1 MSHSTHLTK
10 SAERD
15 EGLEGLEGQAEG
27 WVVAALYKFVLL
39 EGYADLRAPLL
50 ETCEA
55 NGVCGTLLLAREG
68 INGTI
73 AGSRAGI
80 DAVLAALRADPRLA
94 DLAHKESF
102 ALSKPFGRMK
112 VSLKRE
118 IVTMGVPEVDPTA
131 VVGEYVRPSDW
142 NALITSPDVILIDTR
157 NDYEVK
163 IGTFE
168 GAIDPNIRTFR
179 AFPEWVR
186 AQEALAPNAEG
197 ERPRVA
203 MFCTGGIRCEKATS
217 LLKTYGFDKV
227 YHLQGGILKY
237 LEEVPAAES
246 LWRGECFVFD
256 ERVAVGHGL
265 SISQTHLCH
274 ACRAPVTDEE
284 RASPLFEEGV
294 SCPGCYHERTPA
306 QRASYAERHKQMR
319 LAEARHAEHM
329 GPGARPQRARE
340 GA

>member
-1 MSHSTHLTK
+1 MTPHMSHTHTHPH
-10 SAERD
+10 AER
-15 EGLEGLEGQAEG
+15 
-27 WVVAALYKFVLL
+27 WVVAALYKFVAL
-39 EGYADLRAPLL
+39 EDCADLRASLL
-50 ETCEA
+50 ETCESH
-55 NGVCGTLLLAREG
+55 GVCGTLLLAREG

-73 AGSRAGI
+73 AGPRAGI
-80 DAVLAALRADPRLA
+80 DAVLSALRSDPRLA
-94 DLAHKESF
+94 DLPHKESY

-118 IVTMGVPEVDPTA
+118 IVTMGVPEVDPTTT
-131 VVGEYVRPSDW
+131 VGRYVKPRDW
-142 NALITSPDVILIDTR
+142 NALISSPDVVLIDTR

-186 AQEALAPNAEG
+186 AQEDLAPTPEG
-197 ERPRVA
+197 KRPRVA
-203 MFCTGGIRCEKATS
+203 LFCTGGIRCEKATS
-217 LLKTYGFDKV
+217 LLKTYGFEDV
-227 YHLQGGILKY
+227 YHLEGGILKY

-265 SISQTHLCH
+265 SLGEVHLCH

-284 RASPLFEEGV
+284 RADALFEEGV
-294 SCPGCYHERTPA
+294 SCPRCYHERTPA

-319 LAEARHAEHM
+319 LAEARHAHHM
-329 GPGARPQRARE
+329 GPAAALAAERARE
-340 GA
+340 GDHARARA